1 MGRLDAAVDGTLGV
15 VRSTPGGSVSTSP
28 RPGPP
33 FEWVS
38 DKVDLDEL
46 FRDAKPIGDVAD
58 WAIPGF
64 FADEEEF
71 RQFQA
76 WLKAERAA
84 GLV

>member
-1 MGRLDAAVDGTLGV
+1 MAHWGLLD
-15 VRSTPGGSVSTSP
+15 RPRGGSVTTSP
-28 RPGPP
+28 RLGPP

-46 FRDAKPIGDVAD
+46 FRDAKPIGDVGD

-71 RQFQA
+71 GQFQV

-84 GLV
+84 GLA